1 MSVRGQTPSE
11 LYAQVRFDPPVPTG
25 IPNLDEVLGGGLRVG
40 SVAALVGPPTGSKT
54 GLLLQ
59 IGLNRARAGAYAAFH
74 FADED
79 GSMIYTRLCALASG
93 WPSEALL
100 NLNRRDMDLATETL
114 DRLRLRFFG
123 RTDTFEEVREA
134 VAAEC
139 PPDVPAVLLLD
150 SAQKIKPTHD
160 PFPEKHTQVNALL
173 EAVTDATRRHGWVT
187 ILASK
192 ASRDSYSGFRQ
203 PVGPLATG
211 AESSYLESDADTV
224 IALSGDIDK
233 EIKVSVPKNRNG
245 GRGECFLVLDRTCSQ
260 IRPVLEAERTV
271 RQAAVTTEWAA
282 KKEAKAA
289 KKRAQKA
296 AKEAEKAEQRK
307 AKDEAKLRQ
316 KIQDEARVRDAIRR
330 NPGSTSAAI
339 SRLAGLGKVRF
350 KTVTD
355 GLLLSRRPV
364 VRVEDQGQG
373 RGCVWFPADSEVS

>member
-59 IGLNRARAGAYAAFH
+59 MGLNRARAGAFVAFH

-79 GSMIYTRLCALASG
+79 GSMIYPRLCALASG
-93 WPSEALL
+93 WPSDALL
-100 NLNRRDMDLATETL
+100 NLNRQNMDVADAALN
-114 DRLRLRFFG
+114 RLKLRFFE
-123 RTDTFEEVREA
+123 RRHTFEEVREA
-134 VAAEC
+134 VVAEC
-139 PPDVPAVLLLD
+139 PPDIQAVLLLD

-160 PFPEKHTQVNALL
+160 PLTEKHTQVNALL

-271 RQAAVTTEWAA
+271 RQAAVTTERAA
-282 KKEAKAA
+282 RRQARDSRNAA
-289 KKRAQKA
+289 NRAA
-296 AKEAEKAEQRK
+296 REAEKERRRRERI
-307 AKDEAKLRQ
+307 EAKLR
-316 KIQDEARVRDAIRR
+316 KTMQDEVKVVEAIQRS
-330 NPGSTSAAI
+330 PGATSAAL
-339 SRLAGLGKVRF
+339 SRLAGLGVDRFRTVATGLGERVRA
-350 KTVTD
+350 D
-355 GLLLSRRPV
+355 DRGR
-364 VRVEDQGQG
+364 G
-373 RGCVWFPADSEVS
+373 RGCLWFPADSEAS